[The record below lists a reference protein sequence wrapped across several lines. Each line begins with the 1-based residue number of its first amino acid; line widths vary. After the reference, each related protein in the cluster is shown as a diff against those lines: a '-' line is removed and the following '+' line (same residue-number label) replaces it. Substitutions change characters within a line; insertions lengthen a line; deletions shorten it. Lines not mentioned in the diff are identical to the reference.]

1 MRNFATLTRMRIQLT
16 LRNKM
21 FLFFSVIMPFG
32 FFFLYAGV
40 FAKGQPAGVR
50 FFLGPVVALAVM
62 GSFWGLSAAL
72 VMFREQGI
80 LRRFH
85 VTPVTASDMLAS
97 SIVANYVLIFPTVLL
112 QFVFARTIFHVT
124 HFGDLFATFILISIG
139 NIAFASLGLVVASVT
154 NTMQETQVINQLIWL
169 PLIFLSGATFPLAFL
184 PQVVQ
189 KVSLF
194 LPATYLVQGLSRTI
208 FRICAHLGP
217 QRPYLSGF
225 PGLLGCTY
233 FFLSAQLFRWEPE
246 VKVPRKAKLLV
257 LATIIPFLLLGFW
270 ENTYGNIP
278 AQAQSAL
285 DSLSAPAKS
294 APPPD
299 SANPPDLPSVN
310 WRFGFRETLRAKLVF
325 ALATAFSTLSLT
337 LSARVPYSALSG
349 NTASGATKKDTTCPS
364 KRPKKSGTTESG
376 STGKTPP
383 FTSFPTS

>member
-1 MRNFATLTRMRIQLT
+1 LRNFATLTRMRIQLT

-21 FLFFSVIMPFG
+21 FLFFSVVMPFG

-124 HFGDLFATFILISIG
+124 HFGDLFATFILVSIG
-139 NIAFASLGLVVASVT
+139 NMAFASLGLVVASVT

-208 FRICAHLGP
+208 FGSAHIWDHNVLVSLGS
-217 QRPYLSGF
+217 LVCWAV
-225 PGLLGCTY
+225 LT

-278 AQAQSAL
+278 AQAQTAL

-294 APPPD
+294 TPPPD
-299 SANPPDLPSVN
+299 SANPPDLP
-310 WRFGFRETLRAKLVF
+310 R
-325 ALATAFSTLSLT
+325 
-337 LSARVPYSALSG
+337 
-349 NTASGATKKDTTCPS
+349 
-364 KRPKKSGTTESG
+364 
-376 STGKTPP
+376 
-383 FTSFPTS
+383 